1 MTHINFASSS
11 VFHADLY
18 QIALLIDQLRHED
31 PALRVAA
38 ASRLED
44 IGGERYG
51 AQYNAFPSDL
61 IIYVYIYV
69 LLLNSQSVGP
79 REDER

>member
-1 MTHINFASSS
+1 MNDDLIIIR
-11 VFHADLY
+11 ADLY

-44 IGGERYG
+44 IGEKY
-51 AQYNAFPSDL
+51 ACSELWYSDL
-61 IIYVYIYV
+61 FA
-69 LLLNSQSVGP
+69 NA
-79 REDER
+79 